1 MKMVWLTW
9 LLLLPCGLAYKEY
22 STSRSTPWEL
32 NAQASAPVSKT
43 LSSLGVATPYVD
55 WSISSWI
62 NLSGGSVANLLTTS
76 PAYKA
81 EVTGGNLVLSGDS
94 ITTQTKAV
102 TFVQNQWFMLILGSN
117 AAESYAVFATR
128 TGSTVTATAGGAVVL
143 TGATTFRLMSFVS
156 GTFLARVM

>member
-1 MKMVWLTW
+1 MVWLTW
-9 LLLLPCGLAYKEY
+9 LLLLPCGLAYKQY
-22 STSRSTPWEL
+22 STSRSMPWVLDSE
-32 NAQASAPVSKT
+32 ASVT

-94 ITTQTKAV
+94 ITTQSKAV

-117 AAESYAVFATR
+117 AGESYAVFATR
-128 TGSTVTATAGGAVVL
+128 TGSTVTATAAGAIVL
-143 TGATTFRLMSFVS
+143 TGATTFKVMSLAS
-156 GTFLARVM
+156 GTFSVRVM